1 MIACC
6 LQLLSSDAVND
17 DADDD
22 DISRNNDDYVIR
34 TKNDDH
40 DDGEMIFPFVEL
52 TPPAAQRTDPRS
64 QSLTPIIT
72 PAMGSR

>member
-17 DADDD
+17 DADV
-22 DISRNNDDYVIR
+22 IRWNNDDYVIR

-40 DDGEMIFPFVEL
+40 DDGAMIFPFVEL